1 MLIFT
6 SNMTQK
12 RKRWFKIVGY
22 SLLGIFVVPIL
33 LAVVLLWNYQSEIIQ
48 HVKQEV
54 RDQYG
59 MNIDIKKSEITI
71 FSNWPNASLLLYEV
85 GLRDTLNLFSDKPFL
100 KAEEIRL
107 SLNLIPLLKKE
118 FNLNTIN
125 IKQAKV
131 LIWIDSLGKSNVSF
145 LKQDSTKEA
154 STFKNESLRFKSIK
168 LSDIHFIL
176 MDAEKH
182 KAIDI
187 EFSALKVNV
196 KRENEIRK
204 LDLNGKCLVNR
215 LAFDTEKG
223 DFIKGRHVE
232 MKKWEGEMSADLMF
246 FNFSQAKTIIDN
258 HHFDLELAIQ
268 KGGEGL
274 FAIKVKTEK
283 LDRLFALSL
292 LTDKLQQKLA
302 KFQWTGLIDV
312 EADIKTPLK
321 RGHNPCVLIAAKLDK
336 TDFKLDNNPRLL
348 VGIQGLVTVN
358 IPGDSAFSGD
368 LTKGTLTATIK
379 KATFK
384 KWPLTGEILIENF
397 KNPVLTA
404 NASLN
409 IPATML
415 NSGQENGPW
424 SGTANALLNLQL
436 PVDDDVKIDNWM
448 ERTKRCDVILKSSDI
463 HYKVKN
469 KKSLQLDI
477 LAHLNTKVLE
487 IKKCNV
493 TQDGHAIQLS
503 GVVYDFMRKVLN
515 EEDNWKANVKLMSEH
530 IALENWLDNIKQ
542 ITEAQPAKKPNAS
555 RTMNKQE
562 MDNIVL
568 EVDVKKLSFDKL
580 IATQIKGQLLLK
592 PQLAEIKNLNFNSCK
607 GAMQADIA
615 WKNSR
620 YINGNVKFEHAQ
632 VKEIF
637 KAFNNFK
644 QDVVKAEQIEGIMDL
659 DANFSLEIDSSFKIH
674 QNSLSSVVNLS
685 INNGNLKNFEP
696 FEKIS
701 KYAFKNRK
709 LDNISFS
716 NLKQRFRFNGTL
728 MQIDLMEI
736 NSTAF
741 WMYVEGAYDFNGESD
756 LRIQIPWKNFKNI
769 PEDAVFGEQ
778 NEDGQKVKSLFL
790 KAVGTKGNISISY
803 DLSQGGKRKE
813 RKEERRNERKN

>member
-1 MLIFT
+1 
-6 SNMTQK
+6 MTQK
-12 RKRWFKIVGY
+12 RKRWFKIVGF

-48 HVKQEV
+48 LVKQEV

-71 FSNWPNASLLLYEV
+71 FSDWPKASLLLYEV
-85 GLRDTLNLFSDKPFL
+85 DLRDTLDLFSDKPFL
-100 KAEEIRL
+100 RAEEIRL
-107 SLNLIPLLKKE
+107 SLNLIPLLKKK

-131 LIWIDSLGKSNVSF
+131 QIWIDSLGQSNVSF
-145 LKQDSTKEA
+145 LKQDSTKKA
-154 STFKNESLRFKSIK
+154 STFKNESLGFKSIK

-187 EFSALKVNV
+187 ELSALQVDV
-196 KRENEIRK
+196 KRKNEIRK
-204 LDLNGKCLVNR
+204 LNLNGKCLVNR
-215 LAFDTEKG
+215 LAFNTEKG
-223 DFIKGRHVE
+223 DFIKGRHIK
-232 MKKWEGEMSADLMF
+232 MKKWEGEMSTDLMS

-292 LTDKLQQKLA
+292 LTIKLQQKLA

-321 RGHNPCVLIAAKLDK
+321 RGHDPCVLIAAKLDK

-384 KWPLTGEILIENF
+384 KWPLTGKILIENI

-415 NSGQENGPW
+415 NSGQEHGPW
-424 SGTANALLNLQL
+424 SGTANALLNLHL
-436 PVDDDVKIDNWM
+436 PLDDVNADNWM
-448 ERTKRCDVILKSSDI
+448 ERTKRCDVVLKSSDI

-469 KKSLQLDI
+469 KKSLRLDL

-493 TQDGHAIQLS
+493 TQDGQAIQLS

-515 EEDNWKANVKLMSEH
+515 EENHWKANVKLMSEH

-555 RTMNKQE
+555 PTMNKQE

-568 EVDVKKLSFDKL
+568 EVDVKKLSFDKY
-580 IATQIKGQLLLK
+580 IATQIIGQLLIK
-592 PQLAEIKNLNFNSCK
+592 PQLAEIKNLKLNSCK
-607 GAMQADIA
+607 GTMQADIV

-620 YINGNVKFEHAQ
+620 YINGNVKFKNAQ

-637 KAFNNFK
+637 KTFNNFK
-644 QDVVKAEQIEGIMDL
+644 QDLVKAEQIEGIIDL
-659 DANFSLEIDSSFKIH
+659 DATFSLEIDSSFKVH
-674 QNSLSSVVNLS
+674 QNSLSSVVNFS
-685 INNGNLKNFEP
+685 INNGNLKNFGP

-709 LDNISFS
+709 LDNVSFS
-716 NLKQRFRFNGTL
+716 DLKQRFRFNGTL
-728 MQIDLMEI
+728 MQIDLIEI

-756 LRIQIPWKNFKNI
+756 LRIQIPWKNLKNI

-790 KAVGTKGNISISY
+790 KAVGSKGNISISY
-803 DLSQGGKRKE
+803 DHSQGGKRKE

>member
-1 MLIFT
+1 
-6 SNMTQK
+6 MTQK
-12 RKRWFKIVGY
+12 RKRWFKIVGF
-22 SLLGIFVVPIL
+22 SLLGIFIVPIL

-59 MNIDIKKSEITI
+59 MNIDIKKSKITI
-71 FSNWPNASLLLYEV
+71 FSDWPKASLLLYEV
-85 GLRDTLNLFSDKPFL
+85 DLRDTLNQFSDKPFL
-100 KAEEIRL
+100 RAEEIRL
-107 SLNLIPLLKKE
+107 SLNLIPLLKKN

-131 LIWIDSLGKSNVSF
+131 QIWIDSLGQSNVSF

-154 STFKNESLRFKSIK
+154 STFKNEGLSCKSIK

-176 MDAEKH
+176 IDAEKH

-187 EFSALKVNV
+187 ELSALQVNV
-196 KRENEIRK
+196 KRENDIRK

-215 LAFDTEKG
+215 LAFNTEKG
-223 DFIKGRHVE
+223 DFIKGRHIE
-232 MKKWEGEMSADLMF
+232 MKKWKGEMSNDLMF

-292 LTDKLQQKLA
+292 LTDTLQQKLA

-321 RGHNPCVLIAAKLDK
+321 SGHDPCVLIAAKLDK

-384 KWPLTGEILIENF
+384 KWPLTGKILIENI

-424 SGTANALLNLQL
+424 SGTANALLKLHL
-436 PVDDDVKIDNWM
+436 PLDDVNADNWM
-448 ERTKRCDVILKSSDI
+448 EHAKRCDVVLKSSDI

-469 KKSLQLDI
+469 KKSIRLDL

-493 TQDGHAIQLS
+493 TQDEQAIQVS
-503 GVVYDFMRKVLN
+503 GVVYDFMHKVLN
-515 EEDNWKANVKLMSEH
+515 EEDYWKANMKLTSEN

-542 ITEAQPAKKPNAS
+542 ITEALPAKKPNAS
-555 RTMNKQE
+555 PTMNKQE

-568 EVDVKKLSFDKL
+568 DLDVKKLSFDKF
-580 IATQIKGQLLLK
+580 IATQIKGQLLIK
-592 PQLAEIKNLNFNSCK
+592 PQSAEIKNLSLNSCK
-607 GAMQADIA
+607 GTMQADIV

-620 YINGNVKFEHAQ
+620 YINGNVKFKNVQ

-637 KAFNNFK
+637 KTFNNFK
-644 QDVVKAEQIEGIMDL
+644 QDVVKAEQLEGIMHL
-659 DANFSLEIDSSFKIH
+659 DATFSLEIDSRFQVL
-674 QNSLSSVVNLS
+674 QNSLTSVVNLS
-685 INNGNLKNFEP
+685 IANGRLKNFEP

-709 LDNISFS
+709 LDDVAFS
-716 NLKQRFRFNGTL
+716 DLKQRFRFKGTH
-728 MQIDLMEI
+728 MQIDLTEI

-756 LRIQIPWKNFKNI
+756 LRIQIPWKNLKNI

-778 NEDGQKVKSLFL
+778 NEDGQKAKSLFL
-790 KAVGTKGNISISY
+790 KAVGSNGNISISY
-803 DLSQGGKRKE
+803 DPSQGGKRKE
-813 RKEERRNERKN
+813 RKEERRNERRK